1 MVQRPS
7 DTRSVVTPERLGG
20 LPIGTQLDE
29 IGRFLRY
36 VDERGRVGRET
47 RARAVVAARDAGWTR
62 QAIAD
67 ALGLGVDSVKA
78 ILRDTRPR
86 E

>member
-1 MVQRPS
+1 MVQTPS
-7 DTRSVVTPERLGG
+7 GTGSIVTPERLDG
-20 LPIGTQLDE
+20 LPVGTQLHE

-36 VDERGRVGRET
+36 VDERGKAGREA
-47 RARAVVAARDAGWTR
+47 RARAVVAAHAAGWTR